1 MKKVLSQTTI
11 YEVCERKLKVFINT
25 ELLNKMDW
33 SWESLCFAD
42 NNEMFAHIEDIST
55 GEILTLDTTGE
66 VKVKNWANDEYMSID
81 EIKKISFD
89 ESIYDESK
97 YSVEANNWFSLDFSK
112 IIDDKV
118 ILLEDDVFEAEPK
131 NVNELTDILIDIF
144 MEYFKETVVC

>member
-11 YEVCERKLKVFINT
+11 YEVCGRKLEVFINT
-25 ELLNKMDW
+25 ELLNKMNW

-42 NNEMFAHIEDIST
+42 NSEMFAHIEDIST

-66 VKVKNWANDEYMSID
+66 VKVKNWANNEYMSID

-118 ILLEDDVFEAEPK
+118 ILLEDYVFEAEPK

>member
-11 YEVCERKLKVFINT
+11 YEVCGRKLEIFINT
-25 ELLNKMDW
+25 ELLNKMNW

-42 NNEMFAHIEDIST
+42 NSEMFAHIEDIST

-66 VKVKNWANDEYMSID
+66 VKVKNWANNEYMSID

-118 ILLEDDVFEAEPK
+118 ILLEDYVFEAEPK

>member
-97 YSVEANNWFSLDFSK
+97 YSIESNNWFSLNFYK
-112 IIDDKV
+112 TTDKKAT
-118 ILLEDDVFEAEPK
+118 LLEDYVFESEPK
-131 NVNELTDILIDIF
+131 NIDELIDILIQSYI
-144 MEYFKETVVC
+144 EYFKEAIVC